1 MTSQPHDI
9 FQHTFIYRT
18 SIAEDKPMKKEER
31 KFDALIR
38 NKYIKCCNRNL
49 TTYSY
54 YIAGVHLSTFAQLKD
69 TQVSITRFSINFIH
83 RHLALL
89 FQIIPWL
96 FHYVSML
103 SKQRCMFSFYI
114 TMLYHE
120 NTLSTFNSE
129 LR

>member
-1 MTSQPHDI
+1 
-9 FQHTFIYRT
+9 
-18 SIAEDKPMKKEER
+18 MKKEER

-38 NKYIKCCNRNL
+38 YKYIKCCNRNL

-54 YIAGVHLSTFAQLKD
+54 YIVSRVFTFAQLKD
-69 TQVSITRFSINFIH
+69 TQVSMMCYSITFIH